1 MLKCNHAHSATH
13 MLVDIHGHGHKR
25 HTDGA
30 LCMRGNICPYDAWPT
45 STYFHPP
52 CRRSRSLFAVLMLKI
67 LSARPTFMRE
77 KPVLFMCCAVVS
89 HRIFLKPVKRERT

>member
-1 MLKCNHAHSATH
+1 
-13 MLVDIHGHGHKR
+13 
-25 HTDGA
+25 
-30 LCMRGNICPYDAWPT
+30 
-45 STYFHPP
+45 
-52 CRRSRSLFAVLMLKI
+52 MLKI